1 MQLSTTQ
8 QALHQRALELSSK
21 HRQIEAALIV
31 VLNEI
36 DKTKLYRKLGE
47 PSLFNY
53 AVRVLGLSEAVV

>member
-1 MQLSTTQ
+1 MNVD
-8 QALHQRALELSSK
+8 EISSGK
-21 HRQIEAALIV
+21 NNTEGIN